1 MLEFVVHR
9 GESIAAS
16 GQRRGRG
23 VSRVGVRAIAGVRA
37 LAGVVA
43 VASGVAVAG
52 GVAGC
57 GGSEQNAGEPHAR
70 FPVSIASSFPAEQR
84 LAQRT
89 SFMVRVKNVG
99 SRAIPDVAVTVL
111 NPRYG
116 SAAQAFG
123 TLIPANAGGQPIL
136 ATRSRPVWIVDQE
149 PGPCRYSCHLRGPGG
164 AATAYSDTWAL
175 GRLAPGRT
183 AVFRWQLTAV
193 QAGAYRVE
201 YEVAAGL
208 NGYAKAVLAGGA
220 AARGHVDV
228 HISSAPPAVTVHG
241 DGRVTQRA

>member
-16 GQRRGRG
+16 GQRRGRR
-23 VSRVGVRAIAGVRA
+23 VILVGV
-37 LAGVVA
+37 L
-43 VASGVAVAG
+43 AVAG
-52 GVAGC
+52 LVAGC
-57 GGSEQNAGEPHAR
+57 GGKGQNAGEPHAR
-70 FPVSIASSFPAEQR
+70 FPVSVASSFPSNQR
-84 LAQRT
+84 LAQQT

-123 TLIPANAGGQPIL
+123 TLIPANSGGQPIL
-136 ATRSRPVWIVDQE
+136 ATRSRPIWIVDQE
-149 PGPCRYSCHLRGPGG
+149 PGPCGYSCHLRGPGG

-175 GRLAPGRT
+175 GRLAPGHT
-183 AVFRWQLTAV
+183 AVFRWKLTAV

-201 YEVAAGL
+201 YEVAAGF
-208 NGYAKAVLAGGA
+208 NGYAKAVLSGGA

-228 HISSAPPAVTVHG
+228 HIFSAPPRVTVHSN
-241 DGRVTQRA
+241 GRVTQRA